1 MKIYVNQMGYL
12 PDSAKVAVFAFPQE
26 QSSDPSAVSGKAM
39 VCKEDGTCLLEKEL
53 IPFGPDTASGDSVFR
68 IDFSEL
74 TDCGTY
80 VLKWNG
86 ETSYPFRIATDLYA
100 QLTVLL
106 TKALYFQRCGM
117 ELTEQYAGEYA
128 RKSCHTAPSILWT
141 EYEKF
146 LAGELAEAELK
157 QFDIRGGWHDAGDYG
172 RYTTAAACALG
183 HILYAYRFFP
193 EAFHLSLNIPESGNG
208 TPDILNE
215 CRYELD
221 WMLQMQAED
230 GSVYHKHT
238 TKNHAGFVMP
248 CDDTD
253 QMLLL
258 PPSSMA
264 VADFVATM
272 ALASRI
278 YRPFDADFADR
289 ALAAAKTSQAWLDTH
304 PEFLFEHIKECGTGG
319 YGDRSDI
326 DERMWAAMEL
336 YRTTGDVQYLTKAKT
351 FFDQHPNPIQYGWA
365 DISGFA
371 GWALLEDELSS
382 DASLIKQNN
391 LSDAEKDFR
400 KEYKNV
406 LQKEADHLLDVI
418 AASGYGVALDEKEY
432 CWGSNLGVLNR
443 GMLFGTAYRL
453 NPKPEYHTAVVR
465 QMDYL
470 LGINATDY
478 SYVTGVGAHAFCNP
492 HNRITV
498 AAHLDENE
506 TIPGYVSGG
515 ANGTRWVDPLAKE
528 LIPEG
533 TPPMKCFVD
542 RWECYSLNEITIY
555 WNSPAIFCA
564 AFLDS
569 VT

>member
-1 MKIYVNQMGYL
+1 MNIYVNQLGYL
-12 PDSAKVAVFAFPQE
+12 PNSSKVAILALPLKKDEVVPVLA
-26 QSSDPSAVSGKAM
+26 GKATL
-39 VCKEDGTCLLEKEL
+39 CKTDGTCVSEKEWVA
-53 IPFGPDTASGDSVFR
+53 FGWDEASGDYVWQL
-68 IDFSEL
+68 DFSEL
-74 TDCGTY
+74 TEPGTY
-80 VLKWNG
+80 VMKY
-86 ETSYPFRIATDLYA
+86 EEESSYPFTVSGDTYSNLN
-100 QLTVLL
+100 VLL
-106 TKALYFQRCGM
+106 ARALFFQRCGM
-117 ELTEQYAGEYA
+117 ELKEAQAGQFA
-128 RKSCHTAPSILWT
+128 RKTCHTAPSVLWT
-141 EYEKF
+141 EYKRY
-146 LAGELAEAELK
+146 LAGELSASDLRT
-157 QFDIRGGWHDAGDYG
+157 FDIRGGWHDAGDYG

-193 EAFHLSLNIPESGNG
+193 DAFTKSLNIPESENG

-238 TKNHAGFVMP
+238 TQHHAAFVMP
-248 CDDTD
+248 CEDTN

-278 YRPFDADFADR
+278 YRPFDSDFADR
-289 ALAAAKTSQAWLDTH
+289 ALAAAKKSHAWLTAH

-319 YGDRSDI
+319 YGDRSDV

-336 YRTTGDVQYLTKAKT
+336 YRTTGEVHYLTEAKR
-351 FFDQHPNPIQYGWA
+351 FFDSHPNPIQYGWA

-371 GWALLEDELSS
+371 GWALLENELMPK
-382 DASLIKQNN
+382 DTIKESGA
-391 LSDAEKDFR
+391 LAAEEIEFR
-400 KEYKNV
+400 SVYKE
-406 LQKEADHLLDVI
+406 LLLKEATRLLSIIDTE
-418 AASGYGVALDEKEY
+418 GYRVAMRPAEY
-432 CWGSNLGVLNR
+432 GWGSNLTVLNR
-443 GMLFGTAYRL
+443 GMLLGTAYL
-453 NPKPEYHTAVVR
+453 LDPKDAYHAGVVS

-470 LGINATDY
+470 LGVNATDY

-492 HNRITV
+492 HNRV
-498 AAHLDENE
+498 PAADGIEE
-506 TIPGYVSGG
+506 TIPGFVSGG
-515 ANGTRWVDPLAKE
+515 ANGSKWADPVAKE
-528 LIPEG
+528 SIPEG
-533 TPPMKCFVD
+533 TPPMKCYVD

-569 VT
+569 VK

>member
-1 MKIYVNQMGYL
+1 MNIYVNQLGYL
-12 PDSAKVAVFAFPQE
+12 PNTAKHAVLACPPE
-26 QSSDPSAVSGKAM
+26 QSAELSAVSDKARI
-39 VCKEDGTCLLEKEL
+39 CKEDGTCLLEKEL
-53 IPFGPDTASGDSVFR
+53 IPFGPDTASGDYVFR
-68 IDFSEL
+68 IDFSEI
-74 TDCGTY
+74 TECGTY
-80 VLKWNG
+80 VVKWNN
-86 ETSYPFRIATDLYA
+86 ETSYPFRIAPDLYTK
-100 QLTVLL
+100 LNVLL
-106 TKALYFQRCGM
+106 SKALYFQRCGM
-117 ELTEQYAGEYA
+117 ELTAPYAGKYA
-128 RKSCHTAPSILWT
+128 RKTCHTAPTVLWT

-146 LAGELAEAELK
+146 LNNELPEDSMQK
-157 QFDIRGGWHDAGDYG
+157 FDIRGGWHDAGDYG

-193 EAFHLSLNIPESGNG
+193 DAFTQSLNIPESGNG
-208 TPDILNE
+208 IPDILNE

-248 CDDTD
+248 CDDTN
-253 QMLLL
+253 QMILL

-278 YRPFDADFADR
+278 YRPFDAEFADR
-289 ALAAAKTSQAWLDTH
+289 ALTAAKKSQAWLVAH

-336 YRTTGDVQYLTKAKT
+336 YRTTGEEHYLELARS
-351 FFDQHPNPIQYGWA
+351 FFEKHPNPIQYGWA

-371 GWALLEDELSS
+371 GWALLEDELTL
-382 DASLIKQNN
+382 DASFVQSGTLT
-391 LSDAEKDFR
+391 SAEQDFR
-400 KEYKNV
+400 VAYKAL
-406 LQKEADHLLDVI
+406 LQKEADHLLEVMTS
-418 AASGYGVALDEKEY
+418 SGYGVALEEKEY
-432 CWGSNLGVLNR
+432 CWGSNLSVLNR
-443 GMLFGTAYRL
+443 GMLFGTTYRL
-453 NPKPEYHTAVVR
+453 NPKPEYFTAVVR

-498 AAHLDENE
+498 AAHLEEGE

-564 AFLDS
+564 AFLDC
-569 VT
+569 VK

>member
-12 PDSAKVAVFAFPQE
+12 PNSSKLAVFAFPQDAE
-26 QSSDPSAVSGKAM
+26 APAPAISGKASL
-39 VCKEDGTCLLEKEL
+39 CTTDGTCILEKE
-53 IPFGPDTASGDSVFR
+53 PVTFGYDEASGDYVFQM
-68 IDFSEL
+68 DFSEI
-74 TDCGTY
+74 TVCGTY
-80 VLKWNG
+80 IIKWND
-86 ETSYPFRIATDLYA
+86 TVSYPFTIGKELYSN
-100 QLTVLL
+100 LNILL
-106 TKALYFQRCGM
+106 ARALYYQRCGS
-117 ELTEQYAGEYA
+117 ELLEAHAGKYA
-128 RKSCHTAPSILWT
+128 RPACHTAPTVLWT
-141 EYEKF
+141 EYKKF
-146 LAGELAEAELK
+146 LDGELSETDLQK
-157 QFDIRGGWHDAGDYG
+157 FDIRGGWHDAGDYG

-183 HILYAYRFFP
+183 HVLYAYRFFP
-193 EAFHLSLNIPESGNG
+193 EAFTRELNLPETGNG

-221 WMLQMQAED
+221 WMLQMQADD

-238 TKNHAGFVMP
+238 TQHHAGFVMP
-248 CDDTD
+248 HEDTN

-258 PPSSMA
+258 PTSSMA
-264 VADFVATM
+264 VGDFVGTM

-289 ALAAAKTSQAWLDTH
+289 TLTAAKKSYAWLEAH
-304 PEFLFEHIKECGTGG
+304 PEFLFEHVRECGTGG
-319 YGDRSDI
+319 YGDRSDL

-336 YRTTGDVQYLTKAKT
+336 YRTTGESRYLTDARG
-351 FFDQHPNPIQYGWA
+351 FFDKQENPVQYGWA

-371 GWALLEDELSS
+371 AWALLEDELTMDTAVAGHRDLSS
-382 DASLIKQNN
+382 
-391 LSDAEKDFR
+391 AEADFR
-400 KEYKNV
+400 TAYKE
-406 LQKEADHLLDVI
+406 LLSKEADHQLDVL
-418 AASGYGVALDEKEY
+418 AACGYGAAMRANEY
-432 CWGSNLGVLNR
+432 GWGSNLTVLNR
-443 GMLFGTAYRL
+443 GMLFGTVYRL
-453 NPKPEYHTAVVR
+453 SPKPEYYTAVVR

-470 LGINATDY
+470 LGVNATDY

-492 HNRITV
+492 HNRVPASDGI
-498 AAHLDENE
+498 DE
-506 TIPGYVSGG
+506 TIPGFVSGG

-569 VT
+569 VR